1 MLMGTIKAR
10 YRNGV
15 IEPLEDINMPEDSV
29 LEVSFKSV
37 VRCAR
42 PGSAADESEGSAD
55 EKRKIQQE
63 FIEQTSGLF
72 KGIWGRTA
80 HEIDDYL
87 RMERES
93 WDREF

>member
-15 IEPLEDINMPEDSV
+15 IEPLEEMNMPENCV

-37 VRCAR
+37 
-42 PGSAADESEGSAD
+42 PAASEPELSDA

-72 KGIWGRTA
+72 KGIWGCTA
-80 HEIDDYL
+80 QEIDDYIQS
-87 RMERES
+87 ERES
-93 WDREF
+93 WDREL